1 MDSDVKSAGPGES
14 ITRDLEYGT
23 PTVFCNN
30 RPVKF
35 RIEMTNGSAL
45 EGIIPANT
53 DFIVTLQP
61 GDITKF
67 EIIVEDIPREPAI
80 VE

>member
-45 EGIIPANT
+45 
-53 DFIVTLQP
+53 
-61 GDITKF
+61 
-67 EIIVEDIPREPAI
+67 
-80 VE
+80 